1 MIALATSGMAV
12 TGVFR
17 DPWKSGAKEVDSP
30 DRVGIFDPQLK
41 VEQRIGINTEAA
53 ENTEFT
59 ETESETWLRPRLRPC
74 RWERWIG
81 IKLLPHPRVFFAK
94 SSELH
99 ENKRVEFLI
108 GAEKCKRVWKSMK
121 IKGMNGNQIGMPE
134 C

>member
-59 ETESETWLRPRLRPC
+59 ETESER
-74 RWERWIG
+74 
-81 IKLLPHPRVFFAK
+81 
-94 SSELH
+94 
-99 ENKRVEFLI
+99 
-108 GAEKCKRVWKSMK
+108 
-121 IKGMNGNQIGMPE
+121 
-134 C
+134 

>member
-17 DPWKSGAKEVDSP
+17 DPWKSGA
-30 DRVGIFDPQLK
+30 
-41 VEQRIGINTEAA
+41 EQRIGINTEAA